1 MSNLQ
6 RGVKYFNAFEPS
18 RPKYIPPGRTVPRR
32 NHPISFLLE
41 VRSERKLTTTKNQNW
56 DKKQYWDKKW
66 KKIETKEYFPIE
78 NIHRHVTPRSGFE
91 SFAEYTQCLQEGTVR
106 LAAMADIKAG
116 EEIYVRHAPGDIQ
129 WSCFHPDGCKS
140 GTVFDRYTSQHHN
153 SNV

>member
-41 VRSERKLTTTKNQNW
+41 VQSERKLTTTKNQNW

-66 KKIETKEYFPIE
+66 KKIETKEYFPQIE
-78 NIHRHVTPRSGFE
+78 YKASSLHLE
-91 SFAEYTQCLQEGTVR
+91 SMYWMSLQIA
-106 LAAMADIKAG
+106 LDAS
-116 EEIYVRHAPGDIQ
+116 
-129 WSCFHPDGCKS
+129 W
-140 GTVFDRYTSQHHN
+140 
-153 SNV
+153 